1 MAASQ
6 NAKTLAYRSISKA
19 AVFLFSYN
27 LSFNP
32 RTMFCVKGKKSF
44 SAISKKNRTTF
55 GRNFTLR
62 NTRLQAV
69 ILQAY
74 HAVITLDPG
83 LNCSKGHLKTP
94 AKVHQNFFFLFFF
107 YFSLFVCH
115 DSVFEVTPILFHH
128 CGILYKV
135 PIFLFQKWDA
145 NSVILNIW
153 HILLFRKRNGVS
165 ESTSITS
172 SKESENKKFQDLICP
187 LSRFN

>member
-44 SAISKKNRTTF
+44 STIAKKNRTTF

-83 LNCSKGHLKTP
+83 LYCSKGRLKNP
-94 AKVHQNFFFLFFF
+94 CEGPPDFFFFFF
-107 YFSLFVCH
+107 FNFSLFVCH
-115 DSVFEVTPILFHH
+115 DSVFEVTPMLFHH

-135 PIFLFQKWDA
+135 PIFLFQK
-145 NSVILNIW
+145 
-153 HILLFRKRNGVS
+153 
-165 ESTSITS
+165 
-172 SKESENKKFQDLICP
+172 
-187 LSRFN
+187 

>member
-62 NTRLQAV
+62 NTRPQAV

-83 LNCSKGHLKTP
+83 LNCSKGHFKTP

-107 YFSLFVCH
+107 TFPYSSAMIPSLRLLQYCFTIVAYCTKCQYFFS
-115 DSVFEVTPILFHH
+115 
-128 CGILYKV
+128 
-135 PIFLFQKWDA
+135 
-145 NSVILNIW
+145 
-153 HILLFRKRNGVS
+153 RN
-165 ESTSITS
+165 EMQIA
-172 SKESENKKFQDLICP
+172 
-187 LSRFN
+187 

>member
-44 SAISKKNRTTF
+44 SAIAKKNRTTF

-83 LNCSKGHLKTP
+83 LYCSKGRLKTP
-94 AKVHQNFFFLFFF
+94 AKVHQIFFFFLLFLIRLPW
-107 YFSLFVCH
+107 FSLWGYSNAVSPLWH
-115 DSVFEVTPILFHH
+115 IVQSAN
-128 CGILYKV
+128 
-135 PIFLFQKWDA
+135 FLFQKWDA

-172 SKESENKKFQDLICP
+172 SIESENKKLEDLICP

>member
-32 RTMFCVKGKKSF
+32 RTTFCVKGKKSF
-44 SAISKKNRTTF
+44 SAIAKKNRTTF

-83 LNCSKGHLKTP
+83 LYCSKGRLKNP
-94 AKVHQNFFFLFFF
+94 CEGPPDFFFFFFFFLLFLFRLPW
-107 YFSLFVCH
+107 FSLWGYSNAV
-115 DSVFEVTPILFHH
+115 SPL
-128 CGILYKV
+128 
-135 PIFLFQKWDA
+135 
-145 NSVILNIW
+145 W
-153 HILLFRKRNGVS
+153 HIVQSANFSFPEMRCK
-165 ESTSITS
+165 
-172 SKESENKKFQDLICP
+172 
-187 LSRFN
+187 

>member
-32 RTMFCVKGKKSF
+32 RTTFCVKGKKSF
-44 SAISKKNRTTF
+44 SAIAKKNRTTF

-83 LNCSKGHLKTP
+83 LYCSKGRLKTP
-94 AKVHQNFFFLFFF
+94 AKVHQIFFFYLFYFFF

-115 DSVFEVTPILFHH
+115 DSVFEVTPMLFHH

-135 PIFLFQKWDA
+135 PIFLFQK
-145 NSVILNIW
+145 
-153 HILLFRKRNGVS
+153 
-165 ESTSITS
+165 
-172 SKESENKKFQDLICP
+172 
-187 LSRFN
+187 

>member
-32 RTMFCVKGKKSF
+32 RTTFCVKGKKSF
-44 SAISKKNRTTF
+44 SAIAKKNRTTF

-83 LNCSKGHLKTP
+83 LYCSKGRLKTP
-94 AKVHQNFFFLFFF
+94 AKVHQIFFFFFLLFLIRLPW
-107 YFSLFVCH
+107 FSLWGYSNAVSPLWH
-115 DSVFEVTPILFHH
+115 IVQSAN
-128 CGILYKV
+128 
-135 PIFLFQKWDA
+135 FLFQKWDA

-172 SKESENKKFQDLICP
+172 SIESENKKLEDLICP
-187 LSRFN
+187 LSRCN

>member
-44 SAISKKNRTTF
+44 SAIAKKNRTTF

-83 LNCSKGHLKTP
+83 LYCSKGRLKTP
-94 AKVHQNFFFLFFF
+94 AKGHHIFFFFFF
-107 YFSLFVCH
+107 FFFFTFPYSSAMIQSLRLLQCCFTIVAYCTKCQFFFS
-115 DSVFEVTPILFHH
+115 
-128 CGILYKV
+128 
-135 PIFLFQKWDA
+135 
-145 NSVILNIW
+145 
-153 HILLFRKRNGVS
+153 RN
-165 ESTSITS
+165 EMQIA
-172 SKESENKKFQDLICP
+172 
-187 LSRFN
+187 

>member
-32 RTMFCVKGKKSF
+32 RAMFCVKGKKSF
-44 SAISKKNRTTF
+44 SAIAKKNRTTF

-62 NTRLQAV
+62 NTRRQAV

-83 LNCSKGHLKTP
+83 LNCSKGHLKT
-94 AKVHQNFFFLFFF
+94 
-107 YFSLFVCH
+107 
-115 DSVFEVTPILFHH
+115 T
-128 CGILYKV
+128 
-135 PIFLFQKWDA
+135 A
-145 NSVILNIW
+145 NPPE
-153 HILLFRKRNGVS
+153 F
-165 ESTSITS
+165 
-172 SKESENKKFQDLICP
+172 
-187 LSRFN
+187 

>member
-32 RTMFCVKGKKSF
+32 RTTFCVKGKKSF
-44 SAISKKNRTTF
+44 SAIAKKNRTTF

-83 LNCSKGHLKTP
+83 LNCSQGHSKTP
-94 AKVHQNFFFLFFF
+94 AKVDQNFFFFFF
-107 YFSLFVCH
+107 FTFPYSSAMIPSLRLLQYCFTIVAYCTKCQFFFS
-115 DSVFEVTPILFHH
+115 
-128 CGILYKV
+128 
-135 PIFLFQKWDA
+135 
-145 NSVILNIW
+145 
-153 HILLFRKRNGVS
+153 RN
-165 ESTSITS
+165 EMQIA
-172 SKESENKKFQDLICP
+172 
-187 LSRFN
+187 

>member
-32 RTMFCVKGKKSF
+32 RTTFCVKGKKSF
-44 SAISKKNRTTF
+44 SAIAKKNRTTF

-94 AKVHQNFFFLFFF
+94 AKVHQNFFFFFF
-107 YFSLFVCH
+107 FTFPYSSAMIPSLRLLQYCFTIVAYCTKCQFFFS
-115 DSVFEVTPILFHH
+115 
-128 CGILYKV
+128 
-135 PIFLFQKWDA
+135 
-145 NSVILNIW
+145 
-153 HILLFRKRNGVS
+153 RN
-165 ESTSITS
+165 EM
-172 SKESENKKFQDLICP
+172 QLA
-187 LSRFN
+187 

>member
-44 SAISKKNRTTF
+44 SAIAKKNRTTF

-83 LNCSKGHLKTP
+83 LYCSKGRLKTP
-94 AKVHQNFFFLFFF
+94 AKVGSFTVSGQRVVNYSIKIVSILRPLDYVFASPTENVKSRLVPTC
-107 YFSLFVCH
+107 LD
-115 DSVFEVTPILFHH
+115 DS
-128 CGILYKV
+128 
-135 PIFLFQKWDA
+135 FQKRDT
-145 NSVILNIW
+145 LN
-153 HILLFRKRNGVS
+153 
-165 ESTSITS
+165 
-172 SKESENKKFQDLICP
+172 
-187 LSRFN
+187 

>member
-32 RTMFCVKGKKSF
+32 RTTFCVKGKKSF
-44 SAISKKNRTTF
+44 SAIAKKNRTTF

-83 LNCSKGHLKTP
+83 LYCSKGRLKTP
-94 AKVHQNFFFLFFF
+94 AKVHQIFFFF
-107 YFSLFVCH
+107 YFSFVCH
-115 DSVFEVTPILFHH
+115 DSVFEVTPMLFHH

-135 PIFLFQKWDA
+135 PIFF
-145 NSVILNIW
+145 S
-153 HILLFRKRNGVS
+153 RN
-165 ESTSITS
+165 EMQIAWFWTSDISCCSGNETG
-172 SKESENKKFQDLICP
+172 CP
-187 LSRFN
+187 NPHRSLHQ

>member
-1 MAASQ
+1 MAAGQ

-44 SAISKKNRTTF
+44 SAIAKKNRTTF

-62 NTRLQAV
+62 NTRRQAV

-94 AKVHQNFFFLFFF
+94 AKVHLNLFIYFL
-107 YFSLFVCH
+107 LFLTFCH
-115 DSVFEVTPILFHH
+115 DSVFEVTPILFRH

-135 PIFLFQKWDA
+135 PIFLFQK
-145 NSVILNIW
+145 
-153 HILLFRKRNGVS
+153 
-165 ESTSITS
+165 
-172 SKESENKKFQDLICP
+172 
-187 LSRFN
+187 

>member
-1 MAASQ
+1 MAAGQ

-44 SAISKKNRTTF
+44 SAIAKKNRTTF

-62 NTRLQAV
+62 NTRRQAV

-94 AKVHQNFFFLFFF
+94 AKVHLNLFIYLFIF
-107 YFSLFVCH
+107 YFSLP
-115 DSVFEVTPILFHH
+115 SAMIPSLRILQCCFATVAYCTKCQFFFSRNEMQIAWFWTSDISCCSGNETGCPNPHRSLH
-128 CGILYKV
+128 QYKART
-135 PIFLFQKWDA
+135 K
-145 NSVILNIW
+145 
-153 HILLFRKRNGVS
+153 
-165 ESTSITS
+165 S
-172 SKESENKKFQDLICP
+172 SKI
-187 LSRFN
+187 

>member
-44 SAISKKNRTTF
+44 SAIAKKNRTTF

-83 LNCSKGHLKTP
+83 LYCSKGRLKTP
-94 AKVHQNFFFLFFF
+94 AKVDQIFFFFFF
-107 YFSLFVCH
+107 TFPLFVCH
-115 DSVFEVTPILFHH
+115 DSVFEVTPMLFHH
-128 CGILYKV
+128 CGKV

-172 SKESENKKFQDLICP
+172 SIESENKKLEDLICP